1 MSYKTILVHA
11 DQSRHSAARIRIA
24 SKIAIAENAHLIGIA
39 MTGISRYLFPG
50 GDVSNADVFVAAH
63 IESLHDSARSALDA
77 FNTIAS
83 GMGVLST
90 EARLVDD
97 DPDGG
102 LSLQARYADLVV
114 IGQTDPNDTASSIV
128 SDLPQYVML
137 HCARPVLV
145 VPYAGRFENVGDN
158 VLVAWDGSREASRAV
173 ANAIPLLKRASK
185 VTIAVFNP
193 FAEYDVHGEQPGADI
208 ALYLARHNINVE
220 VQRHTVEGSIGDA
233 LLSLAADLGSDLL
246 VMGGYGH
253 ARVREV
259 MLGGVTRTVLKEMT
273 LPVLMSH

>member
-1 MSYKTILVHA
+1 
-11 DQSRHSAARIRIA
+11 
-24 SKIAIAENAHLIGIA
+24 
-39 MTGISRYLFPG
+39 
-50 GDVSNADVFVAAH
+50 
-63 IESLHDSARSALDA
+63 
-77 FNTIAS
+77 
-83 GMGVLST
+83 
-90 EARLVDD
+90 
-97 DPDGG
+97 
-102 LSLQARYADLVV
+102 
-114 IGQTDPNDTASSIV
+114 
-128 SDLPQYVML
+128 
-137 HCARPVLV
+137 
-145 VPYAGRFENVGDN
+145 
-158 VLVAWDGSREASRAV
+158 
-173 ANAIPLLKRASK
+173 LLRRASK